1 MNNWFRKAGA
11 MGCLLLCFALPG
23 NTAIIKENEPL
34 HPRVLVKAAAVPAL
48 REKMK
53 KSPFNEKLE
62 ALKSSCAERQDLLQ
76 DNDKLY
82 DIVELAAD
90 LAGVYLLTGDAL
102 WAEKSYQA
110 IEIVLNDTL
119 YFRNPVSRGLTR
131 AALLMRTAIAY
142 DFCYPAWNDQQRN
155 AVNEALYEVMVATNA
170 NMGTEANYSIASNW
184 MGVRFGAV
192 IIANLAIDH
201 KSTRE
206 LKPFL
211 WDANNRLEEHID
223 QNFYSNGWNGES
235 LGYFAYGYSFSG
247 LALVALKN
255 HLSSFHIFN
264 FAPKLR
270 NALHGLSTSYTS
282 SSYNTK
288 ADLSDDNLGGKPMHV
303 LSLGFELHPENQH
316 SYYQWMSDYLMKD
329 DLGVNNLLYWL
340 IFTPADIAANNPELA
355 GWLNYHDP
363 EQGIAIFRNRFQ
375 DEHDIVATYSAT
387 ARRVRGHSGHDTNA
401 FRLIGLGAA
410 WIIGAGRTGEVAGQ
424 SQLFPEGDPAN
435 MKGDKNA
442 LGTLHDFHFA
452 KDGSGS
458 GWAKGEGSSIGTQKH
473 RRYVRVDYSRP
484 DIADA
489 IIVLQDRSENGH
501 RMRFAVPEYLNVNI
515 HENGF
520 TLTAPNG
527 ASLQLTF
534 EVPNVDIQ
542 QDKVRYGGRTTQHNP
557 GIQYYG
563 EKYEYA
569 HVIDCF
575 TGKNFTAFITLQQ
588 KNKKHPT
595 FKVLKKNR
603 IRVGDLLYTL
613 PGER

>member
-1 MNNWFRKAGA
+1 MNDWFRKATALGY
-11 MGCLLLCFALPG
+11 LLLCFALQG
-23 NTAIIKENEPL
+23 RAKVLNENLPL
-34 HPRVLVKAAAVPAL
+34 HPRVLVKADEVPAL

-53 KSPFNEKLE
+53 VAPFNNKLE
-62 ALKSSCAERQDLLQ
+62 DLKASCNERQHLLQ
-76 DNDKLY
+76 ERDKLY

-90 LAGVYLLTGDAL
+90 LAGLYLLTGDAA

-110 IEIVLNDTL
+110 VDIVLNDTV

-142 DFCYPAWNDQQRN
+142 DFCYTAWNEQQRHKL
-155 AVNEALYEVMVATNA
+155 NEALYDVMVATNS

-192 IIANLAIDH
+192 IVANLAIDH
-201 KSTRE
+201 KSQKL

-211 WDANNRLEEHID
+211 WDATNRLEEHIE
-223 QNFYSNGWNGES
+223 QNFFSNGWNAES

-255 HLSSFHIFN
+255 HLASFSLFN

-270 NALHGLSTSYTS
+270 NSIHGLATSYTS
-282 SSYNTK
+282 SSENTK

-303 LSLGFELHPENQH
+303 LSLAFDLFPEAQHP
-316 SYYQWMSDYLMKD
+316 YIKWVSDYLMKD

-340 IFTPADIAANNPELA
+340 IFTPKDIVAINPVKP

-375 DEHDIVATYSAT
+375 DQNDIVATYSAT

-401 FRLIGLGAA
+401 FRLIGLDAA

-424 SQLFPEGDPAN
+424 SHLFPEGDPAG
-435 MKGDKNA
+435 MKGEKKSVGI
-442 LGTLHDFHFA
+442 LRDFHFNN
-452 KDGSGS
+452 DDSGS
-458 GWAKGEGSSIGTQKH
+458 GWAMGEGSSVGTKNHH
-473 RRYVRVDYSRP
+473 RYLRVDYSRP
-484 DIADA
+484 DIAEA
-489 IIVLQDRSENGH
+489 VIVLKDRSENGH
-501 RMRFAVPEYLNVNI
+501 RMRFAVPEYHDVQI

-527 ASLQLTF
+527 ASLNLTF
-534 EVPNVDIQ
+534 DVPQVKIQ
-542 QDKVRYGGRTTQHNP
+542 KDKVRYGGSTSQHNP

-575 TGKNFTAFITLQQ
+575 TGKDFTALITLQQ
-588 KNKKHPT
+588 KNKKHPN
-595 FKVLKKNR
+595 FKVLKNNR
-603 IRVGDLLYTL
+603 IRVGDLMYTL
-613 PGER
+613 PQER